1 MTDKSF
7 PPQLFRGVEVA
18 AASARSEIL
27 LAVREGFV
35 RYFHQG
41 LGRETAVAVV
51 AHEAS
56 QPPLGVAASGA
67 EMVERC
73 QQRAA
78 ELEQRLDQDYQFYV
92 AVDEGLETLSLESGG
107 RHLVRT
113 WAVVRGLG
121 GTSCGGSGSFELPA
135 RLLSEGM
142 TGADGRRKMAGMR
155 RRRALV
161 EALSGGLES
170 RRSSAAEAV
179 FNALAA
185 LFYDAYSGHPKSGG

>member
-1 MTDKSF
+1 
-7 PPQLFRGVEVA
+7 V
-18 AASARSEIL
+18 ASARSEIL

-51 AHEAS
+51 AHQAS
-56 QPPLGVAASGA
+56 QPPLGVASSGG
-67 EMVERC
+67 ETVERC

-78 ELEQRLDQDYQFYV
+78 ELEQRLERDYQFYV
-92 AVDEGLETLSLESGG
+92 AVDEGLETLSVENSA

-113 WAVVRGLG
+113 WAVVHGLG
-121 GTSCGGSGSFELPA
+121 TTSCGGSGSFELPT
-135 RLLSEGM
+135 RLLREGI
-142 TGADGRRKMAGMR
+142 TGADGRRKTAGMR
-155 RRRALV
+155 RRTALV
-161 EALSGGLES
+161 EALSSGLES

-185 LFYDAYSGHPKSGG
+185 LFYDTYSGHPRSGG